1 MGLIWA
7 GIEGEDGGVGEWTS
21 GEAIPNVQWVLTLK
35 AAPVEFSAIL
45 LFSLSFMQFFF
56 SRVSG
61 RQDLNHAD
69 LRFL

>member
-1 MGLIWA
+1 MVVLANGLP
-7 GIEGEDGGVGEWTS
+7 VRQ
-21 GEAIPNVQWVLTLK
+21 IPNVQWVLTLK

-45 LFSLSFMQFFF
+45 LFSLSFMEF
-56 SRVSG
+56 SFIRVSG